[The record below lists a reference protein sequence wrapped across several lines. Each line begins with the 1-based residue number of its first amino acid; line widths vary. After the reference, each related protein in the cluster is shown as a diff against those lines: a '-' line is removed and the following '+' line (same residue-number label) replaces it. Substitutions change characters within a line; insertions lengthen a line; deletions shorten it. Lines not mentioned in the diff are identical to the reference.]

1 MALGFFY
8 FYIAQTSKQA
18 TAILHVYSTMAVSSV
33 TSTPA
38 PDDSPQRNFYASQIG
53 GQKVE
58 PLTYTGSPF
67 QLLRA
72 DILSAWKYKWFL
84 PFIVIPF
91 TPWPSGKL
99 DELCLRSYKNVWAL
113 FLHTI
118 LILAQLGF
126 GVWLALG
133 VVFWFPVWGYVG
145 GMVGFWAF
153 NKAFC
158 VLINGWKREF
168 NSKVEISPECLEKYK
183 HEKWVFM
190 NGVAVGYVSFHLE
203 FSSYTDEKLAITG
216 CRAILIALP

>member
-1 MALGFFY
+1 MVSSLFASALR
-8 FYIAQTSKQA
+8 FYISTLHIRHKQA
-18 TAILHVYSTMAVSSV
+18 KVKQPVYATMAITSI
-33 TSTPA
+33 TSTPS
-38 PDDSPQRNFYASQIG
+38 PDEGPRQNFYASQIG

-72 DILSAWKYKWFL
+72 DIWLIWKYKWFL

-91 TPWPSGKL
+91 TPWPSGEL
-99 DELCLRSYKNVWAL
+99 DELCLKSYKNVWAL

-118 LILAQLGF
+118 LICAQLGF

-145 GMVGFWAF
+145 GMLGFWAF
-153 NKAFC
+153 NEAFC

-168 NSKVEISPECLEKYK
+168 KSKVHINQEDLEKYK

-190 NGVAVGYVSFHLE
+190 NGVAVGYVSFLSRVHRI
-203 FSSYTDEKLAITG
+203 Y
-216 CRAILIALP
+216 